1 MRILFMGSGDV
12 ACPALERLILAPGY
26 DIVCVVSQPDRP
38 KGRNRR
44 VAACPAKSMAEARG
58 VPVMTPER
66 IGAPDAVEEIRA
78 LRPDIIVVAAYG
90 QYIKP
95 DILAIPPREAINIHP
110 SLLPKYRG
118 ASPIQWAIAN
128 GESETGVTI
137 LYVSKEMD
145 AGDIILQERYPIGE
159 DDTAETL
166 TPRLA
171 ERGADLLMTSLEAIQ
186 AGRATRTPQDPDQAT
201 YVNKLEKDDGRIDW
215 SLPAVTI
222 RNRIRGFTPW
232 PGCFTHADGVLLK
245 IRRADVEPMSGS
257 AGARPGSIIQCDREG
272 PVVATGVG
280 ALRLLE
286 VQPEGKNVMTGAAY
300 LCGHALGPGA
310 TLG

>member
-1 MRILFMGSGDV
+1 MRVLFMGSGEV
-12 ACPALERLILAPGY
+12 ACPALERLISTPGY
-26 DIVCVVSQPDRP
+26 DVVGVVSQPDRP

-66 IGAPDAVEEIRA
+66 VGAPDAVEEIRA

-95 DILAIPPREAINIHP
+95 EILAIPPHEAINIHP
-110 SLLPKYRG
+110 SLLPRYRG

-128 GESETGVTI
+128 GETETGVTI

-145 AGDIILQERYPIGE
+145 AGDILRQERCLIRE

-171 ERGADLLMTSLEAIQ
+171 ELGADLLLKSLEAIR
-186 AGRATRTPQDPDQAT
+186 AGTASRTPQNPDQVT
-201 YVNKLEKDDGRIDW
+201 YVHKLEKDDGRIDW
-215 SLPAVTI
+215 SLPAAVI

-232 PGCFTHADGVLLK
+232 PGCFTHANGVLLK
-245 IRRADVEPMSGS
+245 IRRADVESIS
-257 AGARPGSIIQCDREG
+257 NAGETRPGAIIRCDREG
-272 PVVATGVG
+272 PVVATGAG
-280 ALRLLE
+280 ALRLVE
-286 VQPEGKNVMTGAAY
+286 VQPEGKNVMSGTAY
-300 LCGHALGPGA
+300 LCGHALSPGA